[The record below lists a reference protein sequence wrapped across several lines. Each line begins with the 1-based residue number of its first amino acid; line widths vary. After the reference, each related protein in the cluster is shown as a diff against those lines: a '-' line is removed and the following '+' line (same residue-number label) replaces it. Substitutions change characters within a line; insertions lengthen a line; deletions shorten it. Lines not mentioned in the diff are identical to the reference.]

1 MKAKA
6 MKFSQLIAEV
16 IRLDCAAME
25 FLHAEIQKLYPGKF
39 AVPISVYDRIPP
51 TQARQELRDLL
62 HAQSPATIYMLIVI
76 WRLGRGEF
84 RARSNLRKRY
94 LEVGDSFPSVRAATD
109 YLLGKILPP
118 YLGEALRQLARAG
131 IDVDQLLA

>member
-6 MKFSQLIAEV
+6 MKLSQLIAEV
-16 IRLDCAAME
+16 VQLNNAVME
-25 FLHAEIQKLYPGKF
+25 FEHAEIQKLYPGAH

-51 TQARQELRDLL
+51 APARQQLHDLVR
-62 HAQSPATIYMLIVI
+62 AQSPATIYMLIVL
-76 WRLGRGEF
+76 WRLGRGDF

-94 LEVGDSFPSVRAATD
+94 LEVGDSFPSVRAATG
-109 YLLGKILPP
+109 YLLGKKLPR